1 MAVTLE
7 ILGKTTGIRANF
19 EMPTGA
25 PGRGVTTTPTTSTAR
40 TVIERSCTTQS
51 AHGSGAVQKTTAY
64 EPKYSDD
71 TTRGVQVNLAVKEDC
86 INEGIMRTR
95 ARVP

>member
-1 MAVTLE
+1 
-7 ILGKTTGIRANF
+7 
-19 EMPTGA
+19 MPTGA
-25 PGRGVTTTPTTSTAR
+25 LGRGVTTTPATSTVR
-40 TVIERSCTTQS
+40 TALKTPCTHQS

-71 TTRGVQVNLAVKEDC
+71 TTWGVQVNLAVKDDC

>member
-1 MAVTLE
+1 M
-7 ILGKTTGIRANF
+7 
-19 EMPTGA
+19 
-25 PGRGVTTTPTTSTAR
+25 TTTPTTSTAR

-71 TTRGVQVNLAVKEDC
+71 TTWGVQVNLAVKDDC
-86 INEGIMRTR
+86 INEGIVRTR